1 VDRNAPCRKRIPER
15 TSRCGAELPR
25 IEIWQVR
32 CYLNKTMNPGSYFQL
47 EELRA
52 HANDNGTHVNGN
64 GTHANGNGAHADSNG
79 THMNGNGAA
88 AARKSTLRR
97 VASLRLGDILVDE
110 GLATHEDV
118 QKALRLQSTSRTY
131 RPLGHILVAQKVIT
145 RSQLLSVLERH
156 QRHSKIGE
164 ILVKTKVITAEQ
176 LETALTEQ
184 RRWRQ
189 SFGEVV
195 VRLKYVTE
203 EQVRRALCLQL
214 HINFFDLDTIVL
226 DRSLQTLI
234 NPRFARRA
242 LVVPVARVGNTLV
255 IAMDDPTR
263 TSVVHDLKASIGC
276 EIEVITSTRASIRRA
291 LTQMYPGPVAVD
303 AVDHAP
309 IVTGR
314 EPQPIAGETHVLALE
329 EIENLSED
337 RSVFLDV
344 QRTAESTAAI
354 VRQLLTLAVERGASD
369 IHIEAVDRGIQTR
382 FRIDG
387 VLQELEIERVAELL
401 NLNRG
406 KLMSRLKILSKL
418 DIAERRRPQDG
429 SFRARVERDG
439 HIATVDFRISIIPG
453 YYGESAVIRI
463 LDPRGLPQSV
473 EALGL
478 REPVGARLRQLL
490 RSSTGIILVTGPTG
504 SGKSTTLFGALKSIY
519 QPGIKILT
527 AENPI
532 EYVCDA
538 FRQHE
543 VDDRLGNTFAKYLRS
558 FLRHDPDVIMVGE
571 IRDSETADLAF
582 RAAQTGHLVLS
593 TLHTND
599 TISALPRLQD
609 LGVDANLVTSSLL
622 GVLSQRLVR
631 EVCIECR
638 ERYTPP
644 ADLRAIVGSVPA
656 DFVWYRGTGCSSCNY
671 TGYRGRMILSELWTP
686 NDADVVLINRG
697 APFEEVRQ
705 SALKSTLPM
714 AEDAAEKLRQGR
726 TNLEEL
732 IRALPHS
739 AVRQLQL
746 GAV

>member
-1 VDRNAPCRKRIPER
+1 M
-15 TSRCGAELPR
+15 
-25 IEIWQVR
+25 WQVR
-32 CYLNKTMNPGSYFQL
+32 CYLYEAMNPGSPLQFDGS
-47 EELRA
+47 RA
-52 HANDNGTHVNGN
+52 HVNGN
-64 GTHANGNGAHADSNG
+64 GTHANGNGTHGNGNG
-79 THMNGNGAA
+79 THANGNGTHVNG
-88 AARKSTLRR
+88 KLRR

-110 GLATHEDV
+110 GLATHEDI
-118 QKALRLQSTSRTY
+118 QKALRIQSASRIY
-131 RPLGHILVAQKVIT
+131 RPLGHILVTQNVIT
-145 RSQLLSVLERH
+145 RRQLLSVLERH

-164 ILVKTKVITAEQ
+164 ILVKTKVITPEQ

-214 HINFFDLDTIVL
+214 HINFFDLDTIGL
-226 DRSLQTLI
+226 DRSLQTVI

-255 IAMDDPTR
+255 VAMDDPTR
-263 TSVVHDLKASIGC
+263 TSTIHDLKASTGC

-291 LTQMYPGPVAVD
+291 LAHMYPGPVVVD
-303 AVDHAP
+303 SVDQGP
-309 IVTGR
+309 ITAGR
-314 EPQPIAGETHVLALE
+314 EPQPIAGEAHVLALE

-337 RSVFLDV
+337 RSVFFDV
-344 QRTAESTAAI
+344 QRAAESTSAI

-369 IHIEAVDRGIQTR
+369 IHIEAVDSGIQTR

-439 HIATVDFRISIIPG
+439 HTTTVDFRISVIPG

-478 REPVGARLRQLL
+478 REPVGTRLRQLL

-504 SGKSTTLFGALKSIY
+504 SGKSTTLFGALKSVY

-532 EYVCDA
+532 EYVCDG

-543 VDDRLGNTFAKYLRS
+543 VDERLGNTFAKYLRS
-558 FLRHDPDVIMVGE
+558 FLRHDPDVIMIGE
-571 IRDSETADLAF
+571 IRDSETAELAF
-582 RAAQTGHLVLS
+582 QAAQTGHLVLS
-593 TLHTND
+593 TLHAND

-609 LGVDANLVTSSLL
+609 LGVDPNLITSSLL

-644 ADLRAIVGSVPA
+644 ADLFGAIVGSAPA
-656 DFVWYRGTGCSSCNY
+656 DFAWYRGRGCASCNY

-697 APFEEVRQ
+697 ARFEEVRQ
-705 SALKSTLPM
+705 NALKSTFPM

>member
-1 VDRNAPCRKRIPER
+1 
-15 TSRCGAELPR
+15 
-25 IEIWQVR
+25 
-32 CYLNKTMNPGSYFQL
+32 
-47 EELRA
+47 
-52 HANDNGTHVNGN
+52 
-64 GTHANGNGAHADSNG
+64 
-79 THMNGNGAA
+79 
-88 AARKSTLRR
+88 
-97 VASLRLGDILVDE
+97 
-110 GLATHEDV
+110 
-118 QKALRLQSTSRTY
+118 
-131 RPLGHILVAQKVIT
+131 
-145 RSQLLSVLERH
+145 
-156 QRHSKIGE
+156 
-164 ILVKTKVITAEQ
+164 
-176 LETALTEQ
+176 
-184 RRWRQ
+184 
-189 SFGEVV
+189 
-195 VRLKYVTE
+195 
-203 EQVRRALCLQL
+203 
-214 HINFFDLDTIVL
+214 
-226 DRSLQTLI
+226 
-234 NPRFARRA
+234 
-242 LVVPVARVGNTLV
+242 
-255 IAMDDPTR
+255 
-263 TSVVHDLKASIGC
+263 
-276 EIEVITSTRASIRRA
+276 
-291 LTQMYPGPVAVD
+291 
-303 AVDHAP
+303 
-309 IVTGR
+309 
-314 EPQPIAGETHVLALE
+314 
-329 EIENLSED
+329 
-337 RSVFLDV
+337 
-344 QRTAESTAAI
+344 
-354 VRQLLTLAVERGASD
+354 
-369 IHIEAVDRGIQTR
+369 VDRGIQTR